1 MYRTS
6 DRIVGSRDVGLVA
19 MLAVFVLNAAVT
31 IVHFGGMFSGH
42 ITTRNPLDMV
52 LRIAIPDIAIAAV
65 PSFIAAYGLWKARR
79 WGLWI
84 ALIVAGAYFHGQ
96 IELLI
101 MAFQRS
107 LGVAMTFVSVYFV
120 AFNGFFSVYL
130 WRRRERFA

>member
-101 MAFQRS
+101 MAFQQ
-107 LGVAMTFVSVYFV
+107 
-120 AFNGFFSVYL
+120 
-130 WRRRERFA
+130 RRRTPKAPGGPPTAHPQRHPLLQSLRPS